1 MPFNEKPVHA
11 LRMLHVRVKAD
22 QMEQFQSPQQEG
34 RILQSGTHIARIL
47 AVVAAEGMFE
57 AQVFVRLTRE
67 PEIAETYIP
76 VGMYGSEEAAW
87 KAAEERATRA
97 LENHEF

>member
-1 MPFNEKPVHA
+1 M
-11 LRMLHVRVKAD
+11 KAYQMD
-22 QMEQFQSPQQEG
+22 QSQSSQQEG
-34 RILQSGTHIARIL
+34 RILQSGSHIARIL
-47 AVVAAEGMFE
+47 AVAAAEGMYE

-76 VGMYGSEEAAW
+76 VGMFGSEEAAW